1 MKHRARCT
9 APRADDGVAPR
20 EGRAP
25 DRHLERAVG
34 GFWLIDL
41 ARGAPRDERHHVHD
55 RFDAPFVADDV
66 NIAARIDEP
75 RPSFDDLARTLRIIG
90 SIQGQRAGLD
100 DHEARPRVR
109 VPAEGPPGAILFSK
123 IQISDSPFVLIS
135 ACQLLEYATD
145 CASIGWNC
153 PTANT
158 VLVTPFAD
166 VATAA
171 TEADGLAD
179 DAVTRG
185 VGDDAAPGGAP
196 PHVTRSSAM
205 VIEPS

>member
-66 NIAARIDEP
+66 NIAAASTNPDPASTTWPAHFGSSARYRVSAP
-75 RPSFDDLARTLRIIG
+75 VLTTTKLAPG
-90 SIQGQRAGLD
+90 CECQPKD
-100 DHEARPRVR
+100 
-109 VPAEGPPGAILFSK
+109 PPGAILFSN
-123 IQISDSPFVLIS
+123 IHTSDSPLVS
-135 ACQLLEYATD
+135 TRACHLLESVF
-145 CASIGWNC
+145 ASISWNC
-153 PTANT
+153 PMAKT
-158 VLVTPFAD
+158 VLVMPRWD
-166 VATAA
+166 VARTVPPYAATAA
-171 TEADGLAD
+171 TTMRSASTNR
-179 DAVTRG
+179 VFISIP
-185 VGDDAAPGGAP
+185 PG
-196 PHVTRSSAM
+196 
-205 VIEPS
+205 